1 MACVTSHEALIALN
15 MIEHVGPVRLRRL
28 LEQFGEPAAILSA
41 SKRALLQVHGIGEEV
56 AETISNWEG
65 AVDLGAELKRIEE
78 FGCRVVTQQDAESER
93 IGVRCVLN
101 PPL

>member
-56 AETISNWEG
+56 AEAISNWEG
-65 AVDLGAELKRIEE
+65 AVDLGAGELLLTSVDHE
-78 FGCRVVTQQDAESER
+78 GTQRGYE
-93 IGVRCVLN
+93 L
-101 PPL
+101 